1 MTILILPLGAC
12 IEIATG
18 LMSFIISGTV
28 MPLGV
33 YNETA
38 LGVWVHIS
46 RDSNN
51 IATGHPLDI

>member
-12 IEIATG
+12 MEIATG

-38 LGVWVHIS
+38 
-46 RDSNN
+46 
-51 IATGHPLDI
+51 TGHKGSYYEGLY